1 MAKRI
6 SIINFKGGVGKTTLA
21 FHLGAGLARYHD
33 ARVLLVD
40 MDHQSSLSVVC
51 LRAEQWAE
59 KARDGLTVDGIFQ
72 PFVSDQAAL
81 PGAEIIVRNPLAEN
95 PFAELHD
102 YAGMDLVPAS
112 LQLDDTEI
120 KLTASH
126 RGDPLKSDWDK
137 RTYIC
142 RWLEEAGVDADYDY
156 IIFDCP
162 PATKIV
168 AQNAIAASHGY
179 LIPVV
184 PEAVMVRGTKHLDGL
199 VQNGIDGYLKK
210 LAADE
215 NTDRRAMY
223 EADSRLFGLAVTR
236 IQIAGNAKSGFVRDH
251 TSHMDSLQHEWGEKL
266 LTPNIPHGV
275 GVMKSLTDGHPVYD
289 SGVYYSGS
297 WKRDVRDRG
306 IDRCYKELTAEIKR
320 RVDDA

>member
-21 FHLGAGLARYHD
+21 FHLGTGFARYHD

-51 LRAEQWAE
+51 LPGTRWEE
-59 KARDGLTVDGIFQ
+59 KARENLTVDGIFQ
-72 PFVSDQAAL
+72 PFVSDQIAL
-81 PGAEIIVRNPLAEN
+81 PGTEIIVRNPLAEN
-95 PFAELHD
+95 PFAELRD
-102 YAGMDLVPAS
+102 YAGLDIVPAS
-112 LQLDDTEI
+112 LQLDETEI

-126 RGDPLKSDWDK
+126 RGDPIKSDWDK

-142 RWLEEAGVDADYDY
+142 RWIEETGIDADYDY

-179 LIPVV
+179 IIPVV
-184 PEAVMVRGTKHLDGL
+184 PEAVMVRGTQHLDEL
-199 VQNGIDGYLKK
+199 VRNGIDAYLKK
-210 LAADE
+210 LSVDE
-215 NTDRRAMY
+215 NAGLRAMY
-223 EADSRLFGLAVTR
+223 EPDSRLFGLAVTR
-236 IQIAGNAKSGFVRDH
+236 IQVAGNAKSGFVRDH
-251 TSHMDSLQHEWGEKL
+251 TSHLDSLQREWGEKL
-266 LTPNIPHGV
+266 LKPNIPYGA

-289 SGVYYSGS
+289 NSGYYSGS

-306 IDRCYKELTAEIKR
+306 IDRCYKKLTAEIKR
-320 RVDDA
+320 RIDDA